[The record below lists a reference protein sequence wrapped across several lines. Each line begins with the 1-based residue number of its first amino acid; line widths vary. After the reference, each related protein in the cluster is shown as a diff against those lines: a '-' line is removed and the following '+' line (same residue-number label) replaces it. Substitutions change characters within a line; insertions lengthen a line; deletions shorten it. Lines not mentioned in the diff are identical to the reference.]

1 VLSLGKNLIST
12 TAALEVGTG
21 RSGNGYSYV
30 DIVSDATYSDWGFRV
45 IRDTYG
51 ANSSTTLATRGTGD
65 FIFQTNEAAQI
76 KFVTN
81 ATTRGS
87 FSSAGAFAV
96 TGLVSCGGIQTNASG
111 VMSCTSDATL
121 KDIQSSFTSG
131 LDAILNIN
139 PQTYSWKTGT
149 ELYDGGVLYSGFIAQ
164 NIESAIPEAVNL
176 SSQGTKQIN
185 TTTILATAVNAIK
198 DLAGDVNS
206 ASSSL
211 AELTLTVA
219 DNYATA
225 SSSFVDIYGVIASN
239 QVTTTSL
246 ITGLSATLNAS
257 TTNLYNQIQTITSVF
272 SISNAPANSVSITAS
287 GVIGIGNDGTQ
298 LGDELLRVS
307 GRIRATGFDID
318 TAADLAEK
326 FEAVEAVDAGT
337 VVAFSTTTT
346 RWSIDNSS
354 STDSS
359 YTMSTVRRAH
369 DSYEAI
375 GIISTN
381 PGIVLG
387 KNVANGVPVAFQ
399 GRVPVKVTTENG
411 EVKQGDY
418 LTVSKTIPGYAMKL
432 TGEGKS
438 IGRALSDYTQGRDK
452 VLVLVENSFQKLDMN
467 GKTATTTG
475 MLTTGNIDLNA
486 NGVAIT
492 NIKSLAS
499 ANGTWS
505 IDENGRIVAKV
516 LCLEDLCID
525 KSTLTN
531 ILNLS
536 GQQGTVLGTSSDQT
550 MATSTQTA
558 PTVSPEATQA
568 SSTLNTETPVLSS
581 TSTSET
587 APQQT
592 STQNQGNEIVT
603 DPTPLDSNVD
613 TSQSLNTPTTETPP
627 DSPAL

>member
-1 VLSLGKNLIST
+1 
-12 TAALEVGTG
+12 
-21 RSGNGYSYV
+21 
-30 DIVSDATYSDWGFRV
+30 
-45 IRDTYG
+45 
-51 ANSSTTLATRGTGD
+51 
-65 FIFQTNEAAQI
+65 
-76 KFVTN
+76 
-81 ATTRGS
+81 
-87 FSSAGAFAV
+87 
-96 TGLVSCGGIQTNASG
+96 
-111 VMSCTSDATL
+111 
-121 KDIQSSFTSG
+121 
-131 LDAILNIN
+131 
-139 PQTYSWKTGT
+139 
-149 ELYDGGVLYSGFIAQ
+149 
-164 NIESAIPEAVNL
+164 
-176 SSQGTKQIN
+176 
-185 TTTILATAVNAIK
+185 
-198 DLAGDVNS
+198 
-206 ASSSL
+206 
-211 AELTLTVA
+211 
-219 DNYATA
+219 
-225 SSSFVDIYGVIASN
+225 
-239 QVTTTSL
+239 
-246 ITGLSATLNAS
+246 
-257 TTNLYNQIQTITSVF
+257 
-272 SISNAPANSVSITAS
+272 
-287 GVIGIGNDGTQ
+287 
-298 LGDELLRVS
+298 
-307 GRIRATGFDID
+307 
-318 TAADLAEK
+318 
-326 FEAVEAVDAGT
+326 
-337 VVAFSTTTT
+337 
-346 RWSIDNSS
+346 
-354 STDSS
+354 
-359 YTMSTVRRAH
+359 
-369 DSYEAI
+369 
-375 GIISTN
+375 
-381 PGIVLG
+381 
-387 KNVANGVPVAFQ
+387 
-399 GRVPVKVTTENG
+399 
-411 EVKQGDY
+411 
-418 LTVSKTIPGYAMKL
+418 
-432 TGEGKS
+432 
-438 IGRALSDYTQGRDK
+438 